1 MEFPI
6 YSDDVAAA
14 YRGKSQDIV
23 DAEAKLDAES
33 EEALDAA
40 KKAADAA
47 RSKGAGLA
55 DALRLVTK
63 AMAAQKKCDEAL
75 ALAKD
80 ELANFRK
87 SSDRDGEAKM
97 LLSLAEAACSKGA
110 PEGLQE
116 AMRSATEARSLFAS
130 DKKMESISLVV
141 LAWVSCLMPMDKEKN
156 SKQATVMA
164 MKAKELCQEVGYK
177 KGEAEALHALACAHC
192 VGGASEEALRSA
204 DEALDLYLETKNK
217 RMAAFEWL
225 TMAGWHLKEGRA
237 DKALSDSEDAQEIY
251 EMLKS
256 PRELDAMKVLFAAH
270 VAEGKPN
277 RARRMAKDALSRFE
291 AEGNKR
297 AEAVTLELLF
307 QAYNSSGRTRE
318 ALSASE
324 RALQITQD
332 LGDKT
337 LECKQLTAMATLQF
351 GMGELDKALVL
362 GEDALALVKD
372 LGTTEDKIQVMQ
384 TLSNV
389 HLAKKDH
396 QMATAVVSEMQK
408 HFQAKGDSTGD
419 ASALMTLC
427 AIAYAQKDFD
437 RALKAAQTAQGVFQE
452 AGDAKKEGEAL
463 RWICEAYMKK
473 EEYKSAVRAAEAART
488 HFRESG
494 DGLSEAVVLYVLAQ
508 SAVSLSVQEGA
519 RVENSRASRSSKDA
533 LAKGSK
539 AAQAAVKLCRE
550 LHGVDQLLACSLCTL
565 SQASMLNEKPD
576 DALQAGD
583 EAIVLFRNKGDTFSE
598 ASALLLS
605 ADALRSKK
613 SYKDS
618 KAAAEEAL
626 SLFEEVDDSKGK
638 EIAQELLDWLQ
649 QYTMPQPNPAMMQQM
664 MNQMQNITPVNFAGQ
679 GNEDV
684 PAAAVSVARV
694 ERERGAALDMS
705 AGLSMD
711 VVKTKVIEI
720 ALRIIGGEDGEIEAD
735 TPLMEAGLTSNSAIL
750 LRDEVSQEI
759 PGVSLPVTL
768 VFDYP
773 SVGAMAELIVESSS
787 KAIKR

>member
-23 DAEAKLDAES
+23 DAEAKLVAES
-33 EEALDAA
+33 PDALDAA
-40 KKAADAA
+40 KQAAAKGVGKADAC
-47 RSKGAGLA
+47 
-55 DALRLVTK
+55 RLVVK
-63 AMAAQKKCDEAL
+63 ALAAQNKYDEA
-75 ALAKD
+75 ASAAKE
-80 ELANFRK
+80 ELASFRK
-87 SSDRDGEAKM
+87 AGDKDGEAKM
-97 LLSLAEAACSKGA
+97 LLSLAEAACSKGSA
-110 PEGLQE
+110 DGLPE
-116 AMRSATEARSLFAS
+116 AMRSATEARSLLAS
-130 DKKMESISLVV
+130 DKKMESAALVV
-141 LAWVSCLMPMDKEKN
+141 LAWVSILTPTDKEKN
-156 SKQATVMA
+156 SKQAAAMA
-164 MKAKELCQEVGYK
+164 LKAKELCQEVDYK

-192 VGGASEEALRSA
+192 VGGSTDEALRAS
-204 DEALDLYLETKNK
+204 DEALDLYLEIKNK

-225 TMAGWHLKEGRA
+225 TMARWHLAAGKS
-237 DKALSDSEDAQEIY
+237 DKALSDAEDALEIY
-251 EMLKS
+251 EVLKS
-256 PRELDAMKVLFAAH
+256 PKELEAMQVLFKAH

-307 QAYNSSGRTRE
+307 QAYNSTGRFRE

-324 RALQITQD
+324 RALQIVQD
-332 LGDKT
+332 LGDKK
-337 LECKQLTAMATLQF
+337 LECKQLTSMANLQF
-351 GMGELDKALVL
+351 SLGELDKALVL

-372 LGTTEDKIQVMQ
+372 LGTTEDKISVMQ

-389 HLAKKDH
+389 HLQRQDY
-396 QMATAVVSEMQK
+396 QMASAVVSEMQK
-408 HFQAKGDSTGD
+408 HFQVSGDGAGD

-427 AIAYAQKDFD
+427 AIAYAQKDFE
-437 RALKAAQTAQGVFQE
+437 RALKAAQTAQGIFQE
-452 AGDAKKEGEAL
+452 AADSKKEGEAL
-463 RWICEAYMKK
+463 RWICECYMKK
-473 EEYKSAVRAAEAART
+473 EEYKSAVRTAEAART

-494 DGLSEAVVLYVLAQ
+494 DQTSEAVVLYVLAQ

-539 AAQAAVKLCRE
+539 AAAAAVKLCRE
-550 LHGVDQLLACSLCTL
+550 VPGVEQLLACSLCTL
-565 SQASMLNEKPD
+565 SQASMLNDKPD

-605 ADALRSKK
+605 ADALRAKRD
-613 SYKDS
+613 YQES
-618 KAAAEEAL
+618 KAAAQEAYN
-626 SLFEEVDDSKGK
+626 LFEEVGDSKGK
-638 EIAQELLDWLQ
+638 DIAQELLDWLQ
-649 QYTMPQPNPAMMQQM
+649 QYTMPQPNAQMMQMMQQQM
-664 MNQMQNITPVNFAGQ
+664 GQMQQVNFSDQ
-679 GNEDV
+679 GGMPE
-684 PAAAVSVARV
+684 AAVSVARV
-694 ERERGAALDMS
+694 ERERGAALDTS
-705 AGLSMD
+705 SGLDMEM
-711 VVKTKVIEI
+711 VKNKVLEI
-720 ALRIIGGEDGEIEAD
+720 ALRITGAEDGEIEVD

-750 LRDEVSQEI
+750 LRDELSQEI

-773 SVGAMAELIVESSS
+773 SIGAMTELIVESSS